1 MPIFQLRD
9 EPIFP
14 DPELAEEEGL
24 LAIGGDLSPERL
36 LTAYSHGIFPWYSE
50 DDPILWFSPNP
61 RMVLY
66 LDDFKCSETLSR
78 LVRSDKYELRIDT
91 QFPEVIKACAKVP
104 RPGQDGT
111 WITPDMQAAYVELHR
126 LGFAHSFETYLDG
139 ALVGGLYGVSL
150 GSAFFGESM
159 FHKERDAS
167 KFAFHAL
174 VQFARANHFDFIDAQ
189 QPTKHLRSLGAKEVA
204 RSIFLK
210 QLASTRSNPTLH
222 GPWTPKK
229 SNASDHRPS

>member
-24 LAIGGDLSPERL
+24 LAIGGDLRPERL
-36 LTAYSHGIFPWYSE
+36 ISAYSQGIFPWYSE
-50 DDPILWFSPNP
+50 NEPILWFSPNP

-66 LDDFKCSETLSR
+66 PENFICSDTLKR
-78 LVRSDKYELRIDT
+78 LVKSQKYELKIDSK
-91 QFPEVIKACAKVP
+91 FESVIEACAQIP

-111 WITPDMQAAYVELHR
+111 WITPEMQSAYIKLHE
-126 LGFAHSFETYLDG
+126 LGFAHSFETYLG
-139 ALVGGLYGVSL
+139 GELVGGLYGVSL

-159 FHKERDAS
+159 FHHARDAS

-174 VQFARANHFDFIDAQ
+174 VDFARANHFGFIDAQ
-189 QPTKHLRSLGAKEVA
+189 QPTSHLKSLGAEEVP
-204 RSIFLK
+204 RTRFLK
-210 QLASTRSNPTLH
+210 QLAESQKNDTFCGKWTR
-222 GPWTPKK
+222 
-229 SNASDHRPS
+229 